1 MTRRGENGEKKPS
14 FDMPPQRKTTD
25 IRGFLKR
32 MKGLEPSTFCMASR
46 RSTN

>member
-1 MTRRGENGEKKPS
+1 MFRQALLGVPGLQE
-14 FDMPPQRKTTD
+14 
-25 IRGFLKR
+25 R